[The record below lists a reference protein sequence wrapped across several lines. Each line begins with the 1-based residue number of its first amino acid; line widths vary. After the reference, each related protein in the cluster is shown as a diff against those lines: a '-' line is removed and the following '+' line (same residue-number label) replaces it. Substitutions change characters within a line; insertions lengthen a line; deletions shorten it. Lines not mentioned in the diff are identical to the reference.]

1 MRILK
6 LDPRPPSFD
15 SVADAAVDEESSP
28 LLDATVEHVEWRA
41 IAPARPAAAPKLAFV
56 DGVQQTE
63 ARVSAEGEGW
73 PSRGIVASY
82 AAGAICPG
90 ADPPVR
96 HCVVGR
102 RVILASGRRAD
113 PVRLEAQSG
122 CFVYE
127 SISSAGDDPHALDAT
142 LGELRAQLETQVVRA
157 LLDEGAELVVVDGR
171 LPPVVSDR
179 AVGLIKTPHRMPISE
194 AAQVDVLL
202 RLRTGE
208 RSPIFTRQRS
218 SRTFYSW
225 FVCLATPGPHDLSPS
240 GLALIEMDDA
250 AALSEATRIAD
261 LTAAVLP
268 AYASTPVRDTR
279 APQNLLPVSQLE
291 KHLRHRLGDPDLR
304 LRLLRRAF
312 AREAV
317 AWAP

>member
-1 MRILK
+1 MRLLK
-6 LDPRPPSFD
+6 LDPRPPAFD
-15 SVADAAVDEESSP
+15 SVAEAAIDEESSP
-28 LLDATVEHVEWRA
+28 LLDASVEHAEWSA
-41 IAPARPAAAPKLAFV
+41 IAPPRPGSPPKLAFV
-56 DGVQQTE
+56 DGVQQIE

-96 HCVVGR
+96 HCVIGR
-102 RVILASGRRAD
+102 RVILARGRRAS

-127 SISSAGDDPHALDAT
+127 STSSASEDPNALDAT
-142 LGELRAQLETQVVRA
+142 LAELRAQLETQVVRA
-157 LLDEGAELVVVDGR
+157 LLDDGAELVVVDGR

-179 AVGLIKTPHRMPISE
+179 AVGLIKTPHRVPIT
-194 AAQVDVLL
+194 AAEHVEVLL
-202 RLRTGE
+202 GMRTGE

-225 FVCLATPGPHDLSPS
+225 FVCLATPGAHDLSPS
-240 GLALIEMDDA
+240 GLALFEMDDA
-250 AALSEATRIAD
+250 AALSDATRIAD
-261 LTAAVLP
+261 LTASVLP
-268 AYASTPVRDTR
+268 AYASTPKRDLR

-291 KHLRHRLGDPDLR
+291 KHLRHRLGDAELR

-312 AREAV
+312 ARKAV
-317 AWAP
+317 AWEP